1 MLSIHLVVQN
11 GSWMKPRNHEADCL
25 VLLTLQITHKKK
37 KIDMYPLRAV
47 CNCTLALRDDQI
59 IVSAQCKHHL
69 EIRGEREP
77 ALYTFPLFPQS
88 AQLAEF
94 GHPWLRRRLK
104 AEDECL
110 YVPHITQ
117 PQGACIRKCAPYT
130 VASWHWNFCKSV
142 FILCWTLSVSLGA
155 PYSLHS
161 RFHSRSPKGT
171 IEVAFWLGRS
181 DFCPIPDY
189 FAASLCKNR
198 IIVQQ
203 NHEGASH
210 SSHFTFSKMKI
221 TLTSFSVGWCGMSR
235 DPRIPVKFSP
245 LLLISTIA

>member
-1 MLSIHLVVQN
+1 MHSKTFSFNVSIHLLVQN
-11 GSWMKPRNHEADCL
+11 GARMKPRNLEADCL

-69 EIRGEREP
+69 EIRGERER
-77 ALYTFPLFPQS
+77 ALCTSPHCFHNRLSQP
-88 AQLAEF
+88 AEF

-130 VASWHWNFCKSV
+130 VAS
-142 FILCWTLSVSLGA
+142 
-155 PYSLHS
+155 
-161 RFHSRSPKGT
+161 
-171 IEVAFWLGRS
+171 
-181 DFCPIPDY
+181 
-189 FAASLCKNR
+189 
-198 IIVQQ
+198 
-203 NHEGASH
+203 
-210 SSHFTFSKMKI
+210 
-221 TLTSFSVGWCGMSR
+221 
-235 DPRIPVKFSP
+235 
-245 LLLISTIA
+245 